1 MPMKKV
7 MKGNEAAAWAAKLA
21 KPKVIAAFPITPST
35 LVPEKISEF
44 VANGELDAEFIKVES
59 EHSAISACVGASA
72 AGVRTFTA
80 TASQGLALMH
90 EILFIAAGMRLPI
103 VMAIGNRALS
113 APINIWND
121 WQDTISERDTGWI
134 QFYAENNQEALDLI
148 LIAFKVAEDERVLL
162 PAMTGFDA
170 FILTH
175 TVEPVEIPDQE
186 LVDEFLGEYKPK
198 HAYLDPKRPITQG
211 TLGFPAHYME
221 ARYKVWEAMENARQV
236 IKEVFE
242 EFEKKFGRKYQMVE
256 EYKTD
261 DAEIVMITM
270 GSLAGTLK
278 EFVDKK
284 REEGVKV
291 GAAKIT
297 VYRPFPIEEIR
308 ALAKKA
314 KVLAIL
320 EKDISFGSGGA
331 VFADVARSLINE
343 KEKPIVLDFIIGLG
357 GRDVTFGQLE
367 EALSIAEKAM
377 KEGVEEEVYW
387 IGLRKEILWGD

>member
-1 MPMKKV
+1 MPMKRV

-72 AGVRTFTA
+72 AGVRAFTA

-121 WQDTISERDTGWI
+121 WQDMISERDTGWI

-221 ARYKVWEAMENARQV
+221 ARYKVWEAMENAREV
-236 IKEVFE
+236 IKEAFE

-261 DAEIVMITM
+261 DAEIIMITM

-278 EFVDKK
+278 EFIDKK

-320 EKDISFGSGGA
+320 EKDVSFGLGGA
-331 VFADVARSLINE
+331 VFADVSRSLINE

-357 GRDVTFGQLE
+357 GRDVTFEQLE
-367 EALSIAEKAM
+367 EALSISEKAM
-377 KEGVEEEVYW
+377 KEGVEEDVYW
-387 IGLRKEILWGD
+387 IGLRKEIL

>member
-7 MKGNEAAAWAAKLA
+7 LKGNEAAAWAAKLA

-59 EHSAISACVGASA
+59 EHSAISACVGAAA

-221 ARYKVWEAMENARQV
+221 ARYKVWEAMENAREV

-242 EFEKKFGRKYQMVE
+242 EFERKFGRKYQMVE
-256 EYKTD
+256 EYRTD
-261 DAEIVMITM
+261 DAEIIMITM

-278 EFVDKK
+278 DFVDRK

-320 EKDISFGSGGA
+320 EKDVSFGSGGA

-343 KEKPIVLDFIIGLG
+343 KEKPIILDFIIGLG
-357 GRDVTFGQLE
+357 GRDVTFEQLD

-377 KEGVEEEVYW
+377 KEGVEKDIYW
-387 IGLRKEILWGD
+387 IGLREEIL